1 MFDKGLISKIYRE
14 LTQYNV
20 KKTIQFKKKKTG
32 RLDKEFFKKEHSW
45 PDKHTKKFLVSLVI
59 KEMQIQ
65 LQKDITLFLRM
76 AAVKKTKNKQCC

>member
-32 RLDKEFFKKEHSW
+32 RLDKEFFKKEHS
-45 PDKHTKKFLVSLVI
+45 
-59 KEMQIQ
+59 
-65 LQKDITLFLRM
+65 
-76 AAVKKTKNKQCC
+76 